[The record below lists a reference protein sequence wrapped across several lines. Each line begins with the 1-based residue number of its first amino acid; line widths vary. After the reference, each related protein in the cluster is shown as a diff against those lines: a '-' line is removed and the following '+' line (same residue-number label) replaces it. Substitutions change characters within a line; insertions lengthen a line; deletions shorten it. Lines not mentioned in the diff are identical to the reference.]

1 MGKNSLNLTLQLA
14 LQQQQQ
20 HEQQATW
27 YPHDSVPSSMAM
39 ALAAAILLPPSIP
52 SMPTSLA
59 AMGTFGQQNRM
70 PNQSISPIFNT
81 NAAVMGNANN
91 SMMNIMMMNNNIT
104 HHQIGVG
111 LHLGVSHHQTNHQN
125 NYHNFSPLLIP
136 SLYPNPISSTS
147 TTITTP
153 HALTINNE
161 GCIGRPMQNTSIQQ
175 ALPTPKASRLSRI
188 PQVSL
193 GRKSFEHAETHTTL
207 VYQTVLDFFGVGQKK
222 SLKRFCIDAGV
233 EGCYYSIRRYIE
245 NNPTLNQLTSTP
257 NNIDGF
263 SSKVSKKAAAI
274 ILSMH
279 QGSPSSYEM
288 DIIITQEICIGMVH
302 KAATTALE
310 ANPAAVLEMYDV
322 SKGVCRAKQCLDVVP
337 PNKALALRADWKV
350 RHGRWQCPKCSNA
363 DSNVHHFETKLK
375 TPQRIVTPIS
385 SESDLK
391 KAIKGL
397 HRNHRRGANGQV
409 DLRELIPQS
418 FHKKENLPHA
428 DINANKLN
436 RLTEQVAYPMREKKM
451 NVGIAKVPFEH
462 ELGAYHIN
470 EKCQE
475 LGITH
480 GQLTNATADEVAK
493 LPFANTVS
501 EDKHHP
507 FHRLGQHVVQVRYL
521 QQLAR
526 NQEETRVETQF
537 VLQDMIS
544 AVEFEFAG
552 ENALTSQSLVNNANN
567 NSGIGS
573 STTNSNIIPEG
584 SNGVSGT
591 DAPSLLGT
599 ISTLATATTNY
610 ETGSDANSNA
620 NLVSNTISASELA
633 GTGGNSS
640 DDDNSDSSSVSSTM
654 SNEQSLGEFSDDGMD
669 WESDELYEIVD
680 AAESKSKV
688 QRTYDQVAQ
697 DQNKTLAAPTVSKKI
712 HSDLSTMEYLAVHEA
727 MFTDMLM
734 SKGEKF
740 TEGNHKIYMEFL
752 QWLMTYFRDWKLA
765 QLERRKAGLPRK
777 VWEPSFLAPETWR
790 NVRVAVCG
798 FTHFAKYLLV
808 ILPDLIPGFT
818 WVPMQ
823 IDNQTPIEGTFSIFR
838 ASGHDNENM
847 GKAVTGHSSRS
858 LAKATKRNS
867 YDETDLPEMEDK
879 NTESGKRVITK
890 FGRYAKAKVNELIA
904 KRTSTNQQGIS
915 RFGDGAIHKSELLRL
930 LGASM
935 QSQMLEGSFLDLLAN
950 NKDFCGLIRLC
961 VLDGTRMKWFKSF
974 VTADENE
981 VNVVCQTLL
990 RKLFSLVE
998 DACHGIKPA
1007 FEKAYL
1013 DYMMSDEFKEFYE
1026 SKLPEET
1033 RGNRQ
1038 GAIYLLETLKDLFGD
1053 WYFDAVVEL
1062 IGPNFDD
1069 VSEAHLDDESFVINV
1084 QLMVG
1089 GAMPK
1094 LREKFGSSMAQL
1106 VINSMSF
1113 QQFKGDCPAVAS
1125 TY

>member
-1 MGKNSLNLTLQLA
+1 
-14 LQQQQQ
+14 
-20 HEQQATW
+20 
-27 YPHDSVPSSMAM
+27 
-39 ALAAAILLPPSIP
+39 
-52 SMPTSLA
+52 
-59 AMGTFGQQNRM
+59 
-70 PNQSISPIFNT
+70 
-81 NAAVMGNANN
+81 
-91 SMMNIMMMNNNIT
+91 
-104 HHQIGVG
+104 
-111 LHLGVSHHQTNHQN
+111 
-125 NYHNFSPLLIP
+125 
-136 SLYPNPISSTS
+136 
-147 TTITTP
+147 
-153 HALTINNE
+153 
-161 GCIGRPMQNTSIQQ
+161 
-175 ALPTPKASRLSRI
+175 
-188 PQVSL
+188 
-193 GRKSFEHAETHTTL
+193 
-207 VYQTVLDFFGVGQKK
+207 
-222 SLKRFCIDAGV
+222 
-233 EGCYYSIRRYIE
+233 
-245 NNPTLNQLTSTP
+245 
-257 NNIDGF
+257 
-263 SSKVSKKAAAI
+263 
-274 ILSMH
+274 
-279 QGSPSSYEM
+279 
-288 DIIITQEICIGMVH
+288 
-302 KAATTALE
+302 
-310 ANPAAVLEMYDV
+310 
-322 SKGVCRAKQCLDVVP
+322 
-337 PNKALALRADWKV
+337 
-350 RHGRWQCPKCSNA
+350 
-363 DSNVHHFETKLK
+363 
-375 TPQRIVTPIS
+375 
-385 SESDLK
+385 
-391 KAIKGL
+391 
-397 HRNHRRGANGQV
+397 
-409 DLRELIPQS
+409 
-418 FHKKENLPHA
+418 
-428 DINANKLN
+428 
-436 RLTEQVAYPMREKKM
+436 
-451 NVGIAKVPFEH
+451 
-462 ELGAYHIN
+462 
-470 EKCQE
+470 
-475 LGITH
+475 
-480 GQLTNATADEVAK
+480 
-493 LPFANTVS
+493 
-501 EDKHHP
+501 
-507 FHRLGQHVVQVRYL
+507 
-521 QQLAR
+521 
-526 NQEETRVETQF
+526 
-537 VLQDMIS
+537 
-544 AVEFEFAG
+544 
-552 ENALTSQSLVNNANN
+552 
-567 NSGIGS
+567 
-573 STTNSNIIPEG
+573 
-584 SNGVSGT
+584 
-591 DAPSLLGT
+591 
-599 ISTLATATTNY
+599 
-610 ETGSDANSNA
+610 
-620 NLVSNTISASELA
+620 
-633 GTGGNSS
+633 
-640 DDDNSDSSSVSSTM
+640 
-654 SNEQSLGEFSDDGMD
+654 
-669 WESDELYEIVD
+669 
-680 AAESKSKV
+680 
-688 QRTYDQVAQ
+688 
-697 DQNKTLAAPTVSKKI
+697 
-712 HSDLSTMEYLAVHEA
+712 MEYLAVHEA

-950 NKDFCGLIRLC
+950 SKDFCGLIRLC

-1013 DYMMSDEFKEFYE
+1013 DYMMSDEFKELYE

-1053 WYFDAVVEL
+1053 WYFDAVAEL

-1089 GAMPK
+1089 GAIPK
-1094 LREKFGSSMAQL
+1094 LREKFGSSMAKL

-1113 QQFKGDCPAVAS
+1113 QQFKGDVGHEYREEFVPQVLLHTDKGGLSLIKRPFFPFARELLKFCQDANSERERYRNRNDWIRVGLDNVRKDESLLSQFKGVVLTEVGTGVNELLISAMYKRVAEYTMRAYSKFTKDKVFNIEKTERLAQSNVKFRTLIQTGSISAGKSKSKKKREKKKSLYALMILLNARHAAKMSPPEALPASNAASSTPNSNIAVGNSLGPDAMGDESSNNVAGVPTIPPLQTLPATAAS
-1125 TY
+1125 TKQRKKVRRTDDDFKQSYRDVYEEALPKYNKILQSKNRKVGSLRGTLCLSILLVKFNIYLKECKTTKSNVIRLRLQREIDAQANNTSNANEYK